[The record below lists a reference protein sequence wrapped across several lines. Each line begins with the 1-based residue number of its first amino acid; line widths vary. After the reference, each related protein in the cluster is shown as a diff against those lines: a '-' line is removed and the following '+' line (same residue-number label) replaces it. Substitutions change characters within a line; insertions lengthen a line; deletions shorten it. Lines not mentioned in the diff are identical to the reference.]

1 MPSKVN
7 TNSGA
12 FIAAAVG
19 FFAIGGL
26 LTTFAPPLLD
36 KSWAR
41 PVAGLKNYT
50 ELARSGDAEAQK
62 VAAGRK
68 IYVREGC
75 WYCHTQ
81 QTRTIQADAV
91 RYGWRGVKSP
101 VSTPDEFVYDTPHL
115 FGTRRIGPDLSRVG
129 GKYDRQWHTTHFRDP
144 RALVPGSAMPPFP
157 WIASDPKELDSLV
170 TYIQTLGRA
179 KDWRPAHDYEQ

>member
-7 TNSGA
+7 TNSGV

-19 FFAIGGL
+19 FFTIGAL

-50 ELARSGDAEAQK
+50 ELAKSGDAEAQK
-62 VAAGRK
+62 IADGRK
-68 IYVREGC
+68 IYIREGC

-81 QTRTIQADAV
+81 QTRTIQADTV
-91 RYGWRGVKSP
+91 RYGWRGVNSP
-101 VSTPDEFVYDTPHL
+101 VSTSSST
-115 FGTRRIGPDLSRVG
+115 TRRTCLGRDGSVPTFRGSAGSTTASGTPPTSVIRGPSS
-129 GKYDRQWHTTHFRDP
+129 P
-144 RALVPGSAMPPFP
+144 APPCPPSPGSPRTRRS
-157 WIASDPKELDSLV
+157 WIPS
-170 TYIQTLGRA
+170 
-179 KDWRPAHDYEQ
+179 